1 MQSGHA
7 DRAQFH
13 ALQNGPFCDQSLIP
27 PLSLNP
33 NPTMITLN
41 LQIPEKVAA
50 EFYQAADE
58 LNQRFGATDPRIDA
72 KSLMAFALA
81 RHESGDLC
89 AQFDLALRLVRG
101 PEEKPFNPA
110 LN

>member
-1 MQSGHA
+1 
-7 DRAQFH
+7 
-13 ALQNGPFCDQSLIP
+13 
-27 PLSLNP
+27 
-33 NPTMITLN
+33 MITLN

-101 PEEKPFNPA
+101 PVEKPFNPA